1 MSTSWLV
8 TGGAGQLGTEL
19 RGLLARRPG
28 DEVLAPARAALDL
41 SSEESVRTAVR
52 TWLARARSG
61 GRSPVLVNAGAW
73 TAVDDAEADE
83 DRALVVNGA
92 APGWLAEEV
101 AGKGRLLHV
110 STDYVFAGTVAGGMA
125 PRPYR
130 EDDPTGPTTAYGRTK
145 LAGERA
151 VAAAGG
157 DALVVRTAWVYSGHG
172 RNFVR
177 TMLRLAAGDGEVR
190 VVDDQTGSPT
200 WARDLA
206 EGLVAA
212 ASSPVRG
219 VLHAVNGGATTW
231 CGLARRV
238 FELAGADPSRV
249 LPSTTAEVPRPAPR
263 PAWSVLDVSAWAA
276 AGLPAL
282 PPWEVAL
289 RRCLAEVLPDH
300 SRA

>member
-8 TGGAGQLGTEL
+8 TGGAGQLGTAL
-19 RGLLARRPG
+19 RTALAARPG
-28 DEVLAPARAALDL
+28 DEVLSPPRGELDL

-52 TWLARARSG
+52 AWLAGARHS

-83 DRALVVNGA
+83 AAAYVVNGA
-92 APGWLAEEV
+92 APGWLAEELV
-101 AGKGRLLHV
+101 GRGRLLHI
-110 STDYVFAGTVAGGMA
+110 STDYVFAGTLPDGRA
-125 PRPYR
+125 RPYR
-130 EDDPTGPTTAYGRTK
+130 EDDPTGPMTAYGRTK

-157 DALVVRTAWVYSGHG
+157 DALLVRTAWVYAAHG

-177 TMLRLAAGDGEVR
+177 TMLRLAAGEGEVR

-200 WARDLA
+200 WASDLA
-206 EGLVAA
+206 RGLVAA
-212 ASSPVRG
+212 ASAPVRG

-231 CGLARRV
+231 YGLARRV
-238 FELAGADPSRV
+238 FEMAGADPARV
-249 LPSTTAEVPRPAPR
+249 VPSTTAEVRRPAPR
-263 PAWSVLDVSAWAA
+263 PAWSVLDASAWVE

-282 PPWEVAL
+282 PPWEDAL
-289 RRCLAEVLPDH
+289 RRCLAEVGDQL
-300 SRA
+300 RA

>member
-1 MSTSWLV
+1 VSTSWLV
-8 TGGAGQLGTEL
+8 TGGAGQVGTEL
-19 RGLLARRPG
+19 RTALARRPG
-28 DEVLAPARAALDL
+28 DEVLAPPRAVLDL
-41 SSEESVRTAVR
+41 SSEDSVRTTVR
-52 TWLARARSG
+52 TWLAGARRD
-61 GRSPVLVNAGAW
+61 GRSAVLVNAGAW

-83 DRALVVNGA
+83 ERALLVNGA
-92 APGWLAEEV
+92 APGWLAEEL
-101 AGKGRLLHV
+101 AGHGRLLHV
-110 STDYVFAGTVAGGMA
+110 STDYVFAGTAD
-125 PRPYR
+125 RPYR

-157 DALVVRTAWVYSGHG
+157 DALVVRTAWVYAGHG

-200 WARDLA
+200 WARNLA

-212 ASSPVRG
+212 ASVPVRG
-219 VLHAVNGGATTW
+219 VLHAVNAGATTW

-238 FELAGADPSRV
+238 FELAGADPARV
-249 LPSTTAEVPRPAPR
+249 VPSTTGEVPRPAPR
-263 PAWSVLDVSAWAA
+263 PAWSVLDTSAWVA

-282 PPWEVAL
+282 PPWDDAL
-289 RRCLAEVLPDH
+289 RRCLADVRPDQP
-300 SRA
+300 RA

>member
-1 MSTSWLV
+1 MTTSWLV
-8 TGGAGQLGTEL
+8 TGGAGQVGTEL
-19 RGLLARRPG
+19 RTALTRRPG
-28 DEVLAPARAALDL
+28 DEVFAPPRAALDL

-52 TWLARARSG
+52 TWLAGARRD
-61 GRSPVLVNAGAW
+61 GRTAVLVNAGAW

-83 DRALVVNGA
+83 ERALVVNGA
-92 APGWLAEEV
+92 APGWLAEEL
-101 AGKGRLLHV
+101 AGSGRLLHV
-110 STDYVFAGTVAGGMA
+110 STDYVFAGSSPGGVA

-157 DALVVRTAWVYSGHG
+157 DALVVRTAWVYAGHG

-212 ASSPVRG
+212 ASAPVRG
-219 VLHAVNGGATTW
+219 VLHAVNAGATTW

-238 FELAGADPSRV
+238 FELAGADPARV
-249 LPSTTAEVPRPAPR
+249 VPSTTGEVPRPAPR
-263 PAWSVLDVSAWAA
+263 PAWSVLDASAWAA

-282 PPWEVAL
+282 RPWEDAL
-289 RRCLAEVLPDH
+289 QDCLQP
-300 SRA
+300 RA